1 MFYNSTV
8 INIIHNTMEEN
19 LNFDTAM
26 SKMEAILDDLEA
38 NSEKMSPEEVENK
51 LKEAE
56 ALKEKCKEL
65 LRQEKEEIIKT
76 AKENNISL
84 EELGITEDDDFDD
97 DEDDDEEEEEE
108 GETEVK
114 F

>member
-1 MFYNSTV
+1 
-8 INIIHNTMEEN
+8 MEEN

-26 SKMEAILDDLEA
+26 SKMESILDDLEA
-38 NSEKMSPEEVENK
+38 NSDKMTPEEVESK

-56 ALKEKCKEL
+56 TLKEKCKEL

-84 EELGITEDDDFDD
+84 EELGITEGDDFEDDDYDDDD
-97 DEDDDEEEEEE
+97 DEDEEEEEE
-108 GETEVK
+108 GDVK

>member
-1 MFYNSTV
+1 
-8 INIIHNTMEEN
+8 MEEN

-26 SKMEAILDDLEA
+26 SKMESILDDLEA
-38 NSEKMSPEEVENK
+38 NSDKLTPEEVENK

-56 ALKEKCKEL
+56 TLKEKCKEL

-84 EELGITEDDDFDD
+84 EELGITEGDDFEDDDYDDDD
-97 DEDDDEEEEEE
+97 DEDEEEEEE
-108 GETEVK
+108 GEIK

>member
-1 MFYNSTV
+1 
-8 INIIHNTMEEN
+8 MEEN

-38 NSEKMSPEEVENK
+38 NSDKMDPEEVENK

-84 EELGITEDDDFDD
+84 EELGITEGDDFDDDDYDDD
-97 DEDDDEEEEEE
+97 DEDDDDEDEEE
-108 GETEVK
+108 GE
-114 F
+114 